1 MNEMIL
7 RESTSDQIRRYA
19 SNIQIAGKTLLSL
32 INNVLDM
39 AKIES
44 GKLELIKENYKTVDL
59 IFDLVVIG
67 RESAA
72 RKGLVFQ
79 TQVDRNLPSSFF
91 GDSFHI
97 KRIVVNFLSN
107 AVKYTNEGF
116 VTLGFSW
123 KQERDRALLCIS
135 VQDTGIGIDSSDLER
150 LFESFTRGER
160 TAHQVVEGSGLGLAI
175 AKELTELM
183 GGTIHVDSKVGYGST
198 FTVEIPQIVVD
209 PAPVGQWE
217 AQQVAVTTEGTSFVA
232 PAARVLV
239 VDDNKENLEVT
250 KTLLKESLVQV
261 DTALSGRQCLA
272 LAERRR
278 YDLILMDYMMPDL
291 DGLETLRLLRQR
303 GIDTPA
309 VAVTANL
316 LPGTKET
323 LLEAGFAAFLG
334 KPVLWSQLQQVMIE
348 LLPQDLVETKVK
360 RTFVDAKTEAELQRK
375 LEPFG
380 VSVSEGLKYV
390 RGDLAFFLCP
400 GGLPVEYCE

>member
-334 KPVLWSQLQQVMIE
+334 KPVL
-348 LLPQDLVETKVK
+348 
-360 RTFVDAKTEAELQRK
+360 
-375 LEPFG
+375 
-380 VSVSEGLKYV
+380 
-390 RGDLAFFLCP
+390 
-400 GGLPVEYCE
+400 